1 MGEVAQVVFHLFGI
15 PVSETIV
22 ITWAIMLALWIFAI
36 FATRNIKTVPE
47 GAQNVAEL
55 IIEAIIDLI
64 ESMMP
69 DQGKKFLPFIC
80 TIALLIGV
88 SNLVGIVPVIDS
100 PSSDLNTT
108 MGIALLV
115 LLASNY
121 YGLEENGFEHIKGFA
136 EPAIIMTPIN
146 IIGEL
151 AKPVSLSFRLFGN
164 IAGGGIAITIA
175 AMFAPWVI
183 PVPLMAWFDIFV
195 GVIQAFIFTMLSIAY
210 IAVARG

>member
-1 MGEVAQVVFHLFGI
+1 MGEGAQVVFHLFGI

-22 ITWAIMLALWIFAI
+22 VTWVIMLALWIFAI
-36 FATRNIKTVPE
+36 FATRNPKTVPK

-69 DQGKKFLPFIC
+69 NQGKKFLSFIC

-88 SNLVGIVPVIDS
+88 SNLVGIIPFVNNPTA
-100 PSSDLNTT
+100 DLNTT
-108 MGIALLV
+108 MGIALIV
-115 LLASNY
+115 LLVSNY

-136 EPAIIMTPIN
+136 EPTVLMMPIN

-164 IAGGGIAITIA
+164 VAGGGIAITIA
-175 AMFAPWVI
+175 AMFAPWII

-195 GVIQAFIFTMLSIAY
+195 GIIQAFIFTMLSIAY